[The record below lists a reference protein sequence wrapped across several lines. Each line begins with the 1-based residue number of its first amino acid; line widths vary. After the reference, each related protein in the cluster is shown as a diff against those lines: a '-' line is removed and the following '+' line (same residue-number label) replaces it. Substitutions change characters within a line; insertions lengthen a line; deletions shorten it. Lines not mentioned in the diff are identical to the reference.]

1 MELRQQAGEKEQE
14 LKREVDRLR
23 EELEQEKNR
32 NEKTSANIESDGVG
46 EQTNLTK

>member
-46 EQTNLTK
+46 DQTNLIK